1 MSLVPGTRLG
11 SYEIVCAIGRGGMG
25 EVFRAR
31 DLKLGREVALKVL
44 ALELSSDAERL
55 QRFEQEAR
63 AASALS
69 HPNIVHI
76 YDVGESEG
84 MRYIAMELAE
94 GTTLRRVLEAG
105 PLPAERLLELAR
117 QLADGLAKAHAAG
130 IVHRDL
136 KPENVMVNEDG
147 LVKILD
153 FGLARMAAPAWIVDS
168 ERATLARTRHGM
180 LIGTVEYMS
189 PEQASGKSADF
200 RADQF
205 SLGLILYE
213 MATGRIAFQRETAAQ
228 TLASIIENAPLPMA
242 SLNPRIPSGLDRI
255 VNRCL
260 SKDPKARYP
269 DTREL
274 ARELKSLSPEVAPPL
289 PSEAFEAALEHEIV
303 REVRGA
309 LGEVRVELQ
318 REVGGGP
325 YQVDS
330 RGTVR
335 TVSESRLRK
344 RLRQNR
350 YSGLEMV
357 KRDGDAVW
365 VPLHETRIF
374 REEIPQSGDPA
385 TRALQRKLAG
395 FGEHLAIFLTFG
407 LVWFLAQG
415 EVPFWLGFWAIGLVA
430 QAVTAVP
437 AALTL
442 WRVRKALGG
451 RTKVEPRDEL
461 LSAGFRDEV
470 GRVRALLERRGGEE
484 KADLLKEIDRIVERM
499 RELASKRR
507 DLEEQTG
514 ADERGRLEATEN
526 EAGRRLAG
534 ATGARARNLYEKQLE
549 VVRQRRR
556 TIDKAL
562 VVLEQLRVRQ
572 DVAEHQ
578 VKQLRLDL
586 SRAEASSGSL
596 PELSSRLQDIRH
608 EVDAAEKVDEALA

>member
-1 MSLVPGTRLG
+1 MSLGPGTRLG
-11 SYEIVCAIGRGGMG
+11 SYEIVSSLGRGGMG

-31 DLKLGREVALKVL
+31 DLKLGREVAIKVL
-44 ALELSSDAERL
+44 APELASDSERL
-55 QRFEQEAR
+55 RRFEQEAR

-84 MRYIAMELAE
+84 TRYIAMELAE
-94 GTTLRRVLEAG
+94 GTTLRRVLDHA
-105 PLPAERLLELAR
+105 PLAAERLLEIAR

-136 KPENVMVNEDG
+136 KPENVMVSEDG

-153 FGLARMAAPAWIVDS
+153 FGLAKLSAPTFPVDS

-189 PEQASGKSADF
+189 PEQASGRSADF
-200 RADQF
+200 RSDQF
-205 SLGLILYE
+205 SLGLLLYE

-228 TLASIIENAPLPMA
+228 TLASIIENAPQPMA
-242 SLNPRIPSGLDRI
+242 TLNHQLPHGLDRI

-260 SKDPKARYP
+260 AKDPTRRYA

-274 ARELKSLSPEVAPPL
+274 ARELKTLSPTIVPPV
-289 PSEAFEAALEHEIV
+289 PVGSAIENEIASEL
-303 REVRGA
+303 RGA
-309 LGEVRVELQ
+309 FGEVRRELM
-318 REVGGGP
+318 RAFDEEVV
-325 YQVDS
+325 YQLDS
-330 RGTVR
+330 EGKVR
-335 TVSESRLRK
+335 TLSEARLRK

-357 KRDGDAVW
+357 KRGGEDVW

-374 REEIPQSGDPA
+374 REEIPQTRDPA
-385 TRALQRKLAG
+385 NWAAKRKVTQFA
-395 FGEHLAIFLTFG
+395 EHLGVYLTFG

-415 EVPFWLGFWAIGLVA
+415 EIPFWMGFWAIGLVV
-430 QAVTAVP
+430 QAVGAVP
-437 AALTL
+437 AAISLF
-442 WRVRKALGG
+442 RSRKSL
-451 RTKVEPRDEL
+451 VEGVKQIARDDL
-461 LSAGFRDEV
+461 LSEGLRDEV
-470 GRVRALLERRGGEE
+470 GRVRELLERRGGEN
-484 KADLLKEIDRIVERM
+484 KADLLKEIDGIVERM
-499 RELASKRR
+499 RDLASKRR

-514 ADERGRLEATEN
+514 ADERERLEKIERDAAMRLDGA
-526 EAGRRLAG
+526 AGGRD
-534 ATGARARNLYEKQLE
+534 RNLYEKQLE
-549 VVRQRRR
+549 VVRQRRQA
-556 TIDKAL
+556 IAKAL
-562 VVLEQLRVRQ
+562 AVLEQLRVRE

-586 SRAEASSGSL
+586 SRAEASSGSV